1 MIYTII
7 PVHNRKHFTKEC
19 LVSLRNQ
26 TIEHKVVIVD
36 DGSSDGTKEM
46 LLAEF
51 PEVMVIEGDGN
62 LFWTAA
68 INLGIRH
75 ALDAGADY
83 VFTLNND
90 TIAAPDLLEK
100 MLWWAER
107 TPDALLG
114 AFDIEAKTMKPH
126 YGGEIIIWRWDKSK
140 FLLKELKPDEWH
152 GIHEVSLFPGRGL
165 LIPRKV
171 FEKIGLFEEKLLP
184 HYMADYDFT
193 HLARRNGFKIYCNYD
208 AKVYTYP
215 EESGNHLIQKSKTLR
230 NYYNHLF
237 SIRGG
242 SNLRNYTI
250 YIWRNCPTMEM
261 PMSLVVGYMRRIFG
275 FWLK

>member
-1 MIYTII
+1 MIYTVI
-7 PVHNRKHFTKEC
+7 PVHNRKNFTREC
-19 LVSLRNQ
+19 LISLRLQ
-26 TIEHKVVIVD
+26 TPEHKVVIVD
-36 DGSSDGTKEM
+36 DGSTDGTKEM
-46 LLAEF
+46 LQTEF
-51 PEVMVIEGDGN
+51 PEVIVVEGDGN

-75 ALDAGADY
+75 ALELGADY
-83 VFTLNND
+83 IFTLNND

-100 MLWWAER
+100 MLLWAER

-114 AFDIEAKTMKPH
+114 AFDIVAKTMKPH
-126 YGGEIIIWRWDKSK
+126 YGGEVVIWRWDKSR
-140 FLLKELKPDEWH
+140 FLLDELKPDEQH

-171 FEKIGLFEEKLLP
+171 FDKIGFFEEKLLP

-215 EESGNHLIQKSKTLR
+215 EESGNHLIQKSKTWR

-242 SNLRNYTI
+242 SNLKNYTI
-250 YIWRNCPTMEM
+250 YIWRNCPWQEM
-261 PMSLVVGYMRRIFG
+261 PMSLFVGYMRRIVG